1 VAGRYY
7 EDDVLSEAFAVKDGA
22 ILPLN
27 RPGLGI
33 EVDEARLGKYR
44 IA

>member
-1 VAGRYY
+1 VIT
-7 EDDVLSEAFAVKDGA
+7 EAFAVRDGA

-33 EVDEARLGKYR
+33 EVDEERLARYR
-44 IA
+44 CN